1 MSKERK
7 TETEKEVKETK
18 VEKYFLTEN
27 VKLQGYFAEIDGRK
41 FYVSRAERVN
51 GINESGKTTRIIKP
65 GVVLEPQEV
74 EIYEGKYQT
83 QLTPTNKNYFENLN
97 FEQKR
102 ILLSAK
108 VITLSK
114 AQEASFKKE
123 MTEYFNKLHAYR
135 NE

>member
-1 MSKERK
+1 MSKEKK
-7 TETEKEVKETK
+7 TETEKEVKEK
-18 VEKYFLTEN
+18 VEKNFLTEN

-74 EIYEGKYQT
+74 EIYEGKYQN
-83 QLTPTNKNYFENLN
+83 QLTPTNKNYFENLS

-114 AQEASFKKE
+114 VQEASFKKE